1 MHVRLALPADT
12 AELIEMARA
21 NVAHTRPTLAFS
33 EDRCR
38 ETMAGYL
45 ANASPTIYVAEDAGG
60 LVGFLMCDFF
70 PYPAATGLYAAQQV
84 LFVKPEKRGTRAAT
98 LLTRQLIEWAEI
110 IGAQE
115 IVGGNDNEF
124 NSERT
129 ARFLEHF
136 GFRRVGI
143 AMRRVI

>member
-1 MHVRLALPADT
+1 
-12 AELIEMARA
+12 
-21 NVAHTRPTLAFS
+21 
-33 EDRCR
+33 
-38 ETMAGYL
+38 
-45 ANASPTIYVAEDAGG
+45 
-60 LVGFLMCDFF
+60 
-70 PYPAATGLYAAQQV
+70 